1 MVLLL
6 IYAAVALGFSF
17 FCSLAEAVLLSM
29 SPFYVQT
36 LIRSGHRS
44 ARLLRSLSTNL
55 DQALAAILS
64 LNTIA
69 HTVGAVGVGAKAAE
83 VWGSAW
89 VGVASAVLTLL
100 ILVLSEIIPKT
111 IGATSWRT
119 LAPTLAPA
127 IWLLVKALWPL
138 VILSEKLTRLIAHGK
153 PVSRFQ
159 REELAAMA
167 EVGAEEGALLPKELR
182 IVKNLVRFRAIT
194 TADVMT
200 PRIVMFA
207 LNESLTVGEV
217 MERHP
222 DIQHSR
228 IPIFGKNV
236 DDVTGV
242 VLKADL
248 YLASARDRH
257 DTPLVELRRPLKAV
271 PETMSL
277 MTLFEQLLDEGRHI
291 SVVVDEYGG
300 IAGLV
305 TQEDVIETL
314 LGLEIVDEHDTTEDM
329 QELARRLWKKRAKQL
344 GVVLP
349 EESENKG

>member
-6 IYAAVALGFSF
+6 IYALVALAFSF

-29 SPFYVQT
+29 SPFYVQD
-36 LIRSGHRS
+36 LVRRGRRG
-44 ARLLRSLSTNL
+44 AELLRSLSTNL

-69 HTVGAVGVGAKAAE
+69 HTVGAVGVGAEAAE
-83 VWGSAW
+83 VFGSAW
-89 VGVASAVLTLL
+89 VGLASAVLTLL

-111 IGATSWRT
+111 IGATSWRS
-119 LAPTLAPA
+119 LAPVLAPA

-138 VILSEKLTRLIAHGK
+138 VALSERLTRLIAHGR
-153 PVSRFQ
+153 PVARFR

-182 IVKNLVRFRAIT
+182 VVKNLLRFRAIT

-200 PRIVMFA
+200 PRTVMFA
-207 LNESLTVGEV
+207 LDESLTVGEV
-217 MERHP
+217 MDRHP
-222 DIQHSR
+222 DISYSR
-228 IPIFGKNV
+228 IPLYGRNI

-242 VLKADL
+242 MLKADL

-257 DTPLVELRRPLKAV
+257 DVRLVELRRPLRAV
-271 PETMSL
+271 PATMSL
-277 MTLFEQLLDEGRHI
+277 TALFELLLDESRHV
-291 SVVVDEYGG
+291 SLVVDEYGG
-300 IAGLV
+300 VAGLV
-305 TQEDVIETL
+305 TLEDVIETL
-314 LGLEIVDEHDTTEDM
+314 LGLEIVDELDATEDM
-329 QELARRLWKKRAKQL
+329 QELARRLWRERARRL

-349 EESENKG
+349 QGPGRKG

>member
-6 IYAAVALGFSF
+6 IYVGVALGFSF

-29 SPFYVQT
+29 SPFYVQN
-36 LIRSGHRS
+36 LVRRGHRS
-44 ARLLRSLSTNL
+44 AVLLHSLITNL

-69 HTVGAVGVGAKAAE
+69 HTVGAVGAGAQSA
-83 VWGSAW
+83 VVFGSAW

-111 IGATSWRT
+111 IGATSWRG
-119 LAPTLAPA
+119 LAPVLAPA

-138 VILSEKLTRLIAHGK
+138 VFLSEKLTALLAHGK
-153 PVSRFQ
+153 PVARFR

-194 TADVMT
+194 AADVMT

-207 LNESLTVGEV
+207 LDESLTVGEV

-222 DIQHSR
+222 DIPYSR
-228 IPIFGKNV
+228 IPLYGRNI

-242 VLKADL
+242 MLKADL

-257 DTPLVELRRPLKAV
+257 QAPLVELRRPLKAV

-277 MTLFEQLLDEGRHI
+277 MDLFELLLDEGRHMLL
-291 SVVVDEYGG
+291 VVDEYGG
-300 IAGLV
+300 VAGLV
-305 TQEDVIETL
+305 TLEDAIETL
-314 LGLEIVDEHDTTEDM
+314 LGLEIVDELDTTKDM
-329 QELARRLWKKRAKQL
+329 QELARRLWKDRARRL

-349 EESENKG
+349 GGPDDDS